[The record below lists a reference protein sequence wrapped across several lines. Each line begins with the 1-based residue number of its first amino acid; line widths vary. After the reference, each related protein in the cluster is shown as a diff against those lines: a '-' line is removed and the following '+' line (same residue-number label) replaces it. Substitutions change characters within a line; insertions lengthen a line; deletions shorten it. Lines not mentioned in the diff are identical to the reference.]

1 MRIPFDEEYVQTLG
15 EAVYAFA
22 YYEWTIIYIIERL
35 DPGFVGEYSRG
46 MNSATG
52 AAAERFPMTSG
63 VVAERLGRALSE
75 WKGNGVVS
83 RSSLASCRSRFK
95 SLVDKRNALIH
106 AHPITDVDGAQIL
119 NFQTRINKDKKVRK
133 AISDMKWGKDSIRNF
148 AQEVDSAT
156 VAAGRLFAKLK

>member
-35 DPGFVGEYSRG
+35 EPGFVGEYSRG
-46 MNSATG
+46 VNSVTRV
-52 AAAERFPMTSG
+52 AAERFPMTSG
-63 VVAERLGRALSE
+63 VVAKRLGRALSE
-75 WKGNGVVS
+75 WRGNGVVP
-83 RSSLASCRSRFK
+83 RSDLESCRSRFR

-106 AHPITDVDGAQIL
+106 SHPITDMDGAQVL
-119 NFQTRINKDKKVRK
+119 NFQTKIKKDKKVRK
-133 AISDMKWGKDSIRNF
+133 AISDMKWGKDSVRDF

-156 VAAGRLFAKLK
+156 VQVSRLFAKL